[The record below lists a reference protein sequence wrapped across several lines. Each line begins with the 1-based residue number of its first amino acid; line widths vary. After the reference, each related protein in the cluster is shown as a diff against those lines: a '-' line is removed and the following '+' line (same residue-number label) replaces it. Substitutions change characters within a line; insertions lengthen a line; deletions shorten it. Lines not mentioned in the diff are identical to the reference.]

1 MRLPR
6 DVGGRDLARA
16 LGALGYE
23 VVRQTGSH
31 IRLTSSA
38 EPQHHL
44 TIPDHEAL
52 RVGTLASV
60 VADVAA
66 HHRLSREAVFDRL
79 FPKKG

>member
-6 DVGGRDLARA
+6 DVSGRELARA

-31 IRLTSSA
+31 IRLTTRS

-44 TIPDHEAL
+44 TIPDHASL
-52 RVGTLASV
+52 RVGTLAGV
-60 VADVAA
+60 VADIAAA
-66 HHRLSREAVFDRL
+66 HGLTRDEVLDRL
-79 FPKKG
+79 FARR